1 MKRVGVAVAAPLAPL
16 TKKENIM
23 KRLPLI
29 FVIIIL
35 LITLTSPMQAYMID
49 LGKFR
54 SQDTINP
61 FSFEIEK
68 IDKYTTRI
76 RVKAGWLYRTIVS
89 DANGVSV
96 HTTFV
101 PN

>member
-1 MKRVGVAVAAPLAPL
+1 
-16 TKKENIM
+16 M

-29 FVIIIL
+29 FAIIIL
-35 LITLTSPMQAYMID
+35 LITFTSPMQAYMID
-49 LGKFR
+49 LGKFNNR
-54 SQDTINP
+54 ETINP

-68 IDKYTTRI
+68 IDKYTTTI
-76 RVKAGWLYRTIVS
+76 RVKGGWLYRTIVS
-89 DANGVSV
+89 DENGVSV